1 LHSTVCKQW
10 KPEKLGLGE
19 KKTTLREEEVVMA
32 EFVYKPTATAKAPET
47 TRHQKISNCHSQP
60 SQ

>member
-1 LHSTVCKQW
+1 MK
-10 KPEKLGLGE
+10 

-47 TRHQKISNCHSQP
+47 TRHQKFQTATANHHNKLDP
-60 SQ
+60 GT